1 MKVTF
6 KKIIRK
12 TTDIDF
18 QKIHNCIFIES
29 GKTDWIEMAEE
40 FENKYSHYLLETH
53 DLTSLF
59 DDFDYSSFS
68 FDDNE
73 DAVECIVHGFYV
85 WLEDKNQEKK

>member
-18 QKIHNCIFIES
+18 QKIYNCILIES
-29 GKTDWIEMAEE
+29 GKTDCGEIAEE
-40 FENKYSHYLLETH
+40 FEHKCRYYLLETH

-73 DAVECIVHGFYV
+73 DAVECIVQGFYI
-85 WLEDKNQEKK
+85 WLEDTYGYR

>member
-6 KKIIRK
+6 QKIIKK

-18 QKIHNCIFIES
+18 QKIYNCIIVES
-29 GKTDWIEMAEE
+29 GKTDWIEIAQE
-40 FENKYSHYLLETH
+40 FEHKWHYYLLETH
-53 DLTSLF
+53 ELISLF

-73 DAVECIVHGFYV
+73 DAVECIVQGFYV
-85 WLEDKNQEKK
+85 WLEDKYAS